1 MPIYQSDPNAAP
13 DSDFVSGELHHLVAG
28 NRGRLLDARRTP
40 VEVIAVDAEMGDF
53 EVELRAFEDAGVRWE
68 LALDEVHR
76 FQFARG
82 AAVAAPAYV
91 AELRRAQARFDR
103 DLHIECTA
111 PARRQTLAAIAGER
125 RSARDWLSRAPV
137 GGLDLAGHVER
148 REGSPELGALRH
160 RFLSERGLE
169 DLDGDFAATFVG
181 NPRSGELIKGY
192 AIVLAELG
200 LCPYRGRVVR
210 DPALFSGTHSTARLA
225 DHLIVRLAFIR
236 ELWRRLQALEVTLY
250 RAAAVD
256 GPLPAL
262 RPSSFVSATF
272 SAEVAED
279 HFLGGRTT
287 RTAVMWR
294 ATLPIERLLMTFL
307 ETPALNERYREAEA
321 ILIADPA
328 NRAF

>member
-13 DSDFVSGELHHLVAG
+13 DSDFVSGELHHLVVG

-40 VEVIAVDAEMGDF
+40 VEVVAVDAEMGDF
-53 EVELRAFEDAGVRWE
+53 EVELRAFEDASVRWE

-91 AELRRAQARFDR
+91 AALRRTQARFAR
-103 DLHIECTA
+103 ELHIECSA

-125 RSARDWLSRAPV
+125 RSLREWLSGTPV
-137 GGLDLAGHVER
+137 GELDLAGHVER

-160 RFLSERGLE
+160 RCLSERGLE
-169 DLDGDFAATFVG
+169 DLDGQFATTFVR
-181 NPRSGELIKGY
+181 NPRSGERIKGY
-192 AIVLAELG
+192 AIVLAALG
-200 LCPYRGRVVR
+200 LCPYHGSVVR
-210 DPALFSGTHSTARLA
+210 DPALFSGEFSKVRLA
-225 DHLIVRLAFIR
+225 KHLIVRLAFIR
-236 ELWRRLQALEVTLY
+236 ELWRRLQLGAVTVY
-250 RAAAVD
+250 RAAALD
-256 GPLPAL
+256 GPLQAP

-279 HFLGGRTT
+279 HFRGGRTT

>member
-1 MPIYQSDPNAAP
+1 MPIYESDPNAAP
-13 DSDFVSGELHHLVAG
+13 DSGFVPGELHHLVVG

-40 VEVIAVDAEMGDF
+40 VEVVAVDAEMGDF
-53 EVELRAFEDAGVRWE
+53 EVELRAFEDAGARWE
-68 LALDEVHR
+68 LSLDEVHR

-82 AAVAAPAYV
+82 TAVAGPAYV
-91 AELRRAQARFDR
+91 AELRRAQARLNR
-103 DLHIECTA
+103 EVQIECTA

-125 RSARDWLSRAPV
+125 RSVRDWLSRAPV
-137 GGLDLAGHVER
+137 GELDLAGHVER
-148 REGSPELGALRH
+148 REGSPELGTLRH

-169 DLDGDFAATFVG
+169 DLDDHFASTFVR

-200 LCPYRGRVVR
+200 LCPYRGKVVR
-210 DPALFSGTHSTARLA
+210 DPS
-225 DHLIVRLAFIR
+225 
-236 ELWRRLQALEVTLY
+236 
-250 RAAAVD
+250 
-256 GPLPAL
+256 
-262 RPSSFVSATF
+262 PSSFVSATF

-279 HFLGGRTT
+279 HFQGGRTT

-294 ATLPIERLLMTFL
+294 AALPIERLMMTFL
-307 ETPALNERYREAEA
+307 ETPALNDRYREAEA

>member
-13 DSDFVSGELHHLVAG
+13 DSDFVSGELHHLVVG

-40 VEVIAVDAEMGDF
+40 VEVVAVDAEMGDF

-76 FQFARG
+76 FQFARR

-91 AELRRAQARFDR
+91 TELRRAQARFAR
-103 DLHIECTA
+103 ELHIECTA
-111 PARRQTLAAIAGER
+111 PARHQTLAAIAGER
-125 RSARDWLSRAPV
+125 RALRGWLSSAPV
-137 GGLDLAGHVER
+137 GELDLAGHVER

-160 RFLSERGLE
+160 RFLSQRRLE
-169 DLDGDFAATFVG
+169 DLDGQFATTFVR

-210 DPALFSGTHSTARLA
+210 DPALLRGTYSTARLA
-225 DHLIVRLAFIR
+225 EHLIVRLAFIR
-236 ELWRRLQALEVTLY
+236 ELWRRLQPVEVTLY
-250 RAAAVD
+250 RAAALD
-256 GPLPAL
+256 GPLQAP

-279 HFLGGRTT
+279 HFRGGRTT

-307 ETPALNERYREAEA
+307 ETPALNESYREAEA